1 MKHISNLIDLN
12 RVKAEKEAVKVE
24 IISEETA
31 HVVNLLFRELKAIF
45 PAFRQAWPT
54 DEEFNRAKSNW
65 VKAFKSVGLNRI
77 EQVRFGV
84 EKCRL
89 SGRPFAPSVGEFI
102 EWCKRSP
109 QDCGLPY
116 VNDAFLIAGR
126 MNVIYSD
133 YVHPHRPTQTV
144 LKHVLAQIGSQ
155 KFRSMPEKEA
165 LKLFG
170 HYYTVACRQYA
181 DGVIQDILPVI
192 AEKTEPHPVDK
203 QKSDEARKKAM
214 ESMRRMGIN
223 VKRTD
228 ERRVQENPV

>member
-12 RVKAEKEAVKVE
+12 RVKAEKEAERVE

-31 HVVNLLFRELKAIF
+31 QVVNILFRELKAIF
-45 PAFRQAWPT
+45 PAFKQAWPS
-54 DEEFNRAKSNW
+54 DEEFNRAKANW
-65 VKAFKSVGLNRI
+65 VKAFQTVGLNRI
-77 EQVRFGV
+77 EQLRFGV

-126 MNVIYSD
+126 MNVLYSD
-133 YVHPHRPTQTV
+133 YIHPHIPTYTV
-144 LKHVLAQIGSQ
+144 IKHVLTQIGTQ
-155 KFRSMPEKEA
+155 KFRGMAEKEA
-165 LKLFG
+165 LKMFT

-181 DGVIQDILPVI
+181 DGDIKDIPI
-192 AEKTEPHPVDK
+192 AITDKPEPHPVDK
-203 QKSDEARKKAM
+203 KRNDEARKKAM
-214 ESMRRMGIN
+214 EAIRGMGIG
-223 VKRTD
+223 VKKPD
-228 ERRVQENPV
+228 NG